1 MKKEKMDEK
10 DELILSLKRQLGG
23 MSTSN
28 ANYRKNV
35 QQLKDELK
43 KLTDEYALLRG
54 DYKEVSSEAYEYR
67 EKFKEASVDL
77 NKYKRAYECFMSA
90 PWWVRLFCK
99 NDFIID

>member
-1 MKKEKMDEK
+1 MDEK

-23 MSTSN
+23 MGTSN

-35 QQLKDELK
+35 QQLKDEFK

-54 DYKEVSSEAYEYR
+54 DYKEVSSEACEYR

-90 PWWVRLFCK
+90 PWWVRLFYK